1 MSLFVVSDLHLFDR
15 NEQFL
20 FNAQKEAC
28 FARLCEIVLASDS
41 RLICAGDIFDCSG
54 LSPCEYGTREFFD
67 EALPVALI
75 DRDAIKK
82 SSIKRTPIEL
92 LNAIKAAF
100 PKFFLSLSSL
110 AKARRLDFIP
120 GNHDCE
126 FLSVETQKVF
136 ADTLGVTHEAIGWT
150 RELIFDERVIVR
162 HGNEFDP
169 ANQTKHSCKNPG
181 KVFTSALYQCVIPAL
196 RMLGVAELTLSAIPA
211 VRPEEATIL
220 WLEEKIGEAA
230 TKKLLTAFV
239 RLLER
244 NGFFRGVARVPGWFL
259 IHDVP
264 LFANVFRRG
273 VTPARVRSLLPK
285 DEKLVLA
292 ARAGAKIVRGQSRL
306 KRSADSPAI
315 VVMGHTHVLDIQ
327 NDYVNLGTWIDHISG
342 LSDEHLNQA
351 DLSLPVFSYEPG
363 RGGRVFDARALSAS
377 TGLSDCRIMGELE

>member
-259 IHDVP
+259 
-264 LFANVFRRG
+264 
-273 VTPARVRSLLPK
+273 
-285 DEKLVLA
+285 A